1 MKTTAQKLR
10 LGLRYTLK
18 HNENDD
24 LRNIWQLTSVSN
36 IAIDSLLGQ
45 HSKSSAVKK
54 LQSDQLSKVVE
65 HISSLKVQGKSFSAV
80 REAFDEASIK
90 SWSSMVNDLLSGM
103 LFTFVRKAFQQQL
116 PTASNLYRW
125 KKSDSDKCSLCGLV
139 QTNKHSLNNCGSS
152 AALSRYKTR
161 HDRILEILARWI
173 ITVVKDD
180 DEVFVDL
187 NEQSFKPVSNL
198 FHSMRPDIV
207 IKSRNYIAT
216 LELTIC
222 HESNAIASKNYKIS
236 KYKNLKQNILPPYS
250 SYKLLNYTIEVTT
263 LGFISDISE
272 FCKTTLT
279 EQMPVAIKQLV
290 FRSVISESY
299 SIYCMRNT
307 I

>member
-1 MKTTAQKLR
+1 MKTTAKKLR
-10 LGLRYTLK
+10 LSLRYTLK

-80 REAFDEASIK
+80 REVFDEASIK
-90 SWSSMVNDLLSGM
+90 SWSSMVNDLLPGM

-207 IKSRNYIAT
+207 VKSRKYIAT
-216 LELTIC
+216 LELTIS
-222 HESNAIASKNYKIS
+222 HESNTIASKNYKIS
-236 KYKNLKQNILPPYS
+236 KYKNLKQNLLSPYS

-272 FCKTTLT
+272 FCKTILT
-279 EQMPVAIKQLV
+279 EQMPVAIKQ
-290 FRSVISESY
+290 
-299 SIYCMRNT
+299 
-307 I
+307 

>member
-1 MKTTAQKLR
+1 M
-10 LGLRYTLK
+10 
-18 HNENDD
+18 
-24 LRNIWQLTSVSN
+24 
-36 IAIDSLLGQ
+36 
-45 HSKSSAVKK
+45 KK

-173 ITVVKDD
+173 ITSRQIRHNRLT
-180 DEVFVDL
+180 VFIGCPEGCRTADTIPH
-187 NEQSFKPVSNL
+187 Q
-198 FHSMRPDIV
+198 R
-207 IKSRNYIAT
+207 YI
-216 LELTIC
+216 I
-222 HESNAIASKNYKIS
+222 
-236 KYKNLKQNILPPYS
+236 
-250 SYKLLNYTIEVTT
+250 
-263 LGFISDISE
+263 
-272 FCKTTLT
+272 
-279 EQMPVAIKQLV
+279 
-290 FRSVISESY
+290 
-299 SIYCMRNT
+299 
-307 I
+307 